1 MVKKQVF
8 PGSMALGKILVVL
21 LAVFCLFPMTAFA
34 ESGRTEVIGTLYEF
48 GKDSDYD
55 LQENSSSS
63 TTNASDA
70 YGAFYLEGNISS
82 VGEKSGIPAY
92 EVSDGNLDVFYNYG
106 DTLAQWLMRTH
117 GISWKI
123 RAKRW
128 LA

>member
-1 MVKKQVF
+1 MEILSLHKVKRGVILMVKKQVF

-82 VGEKSGIPAY
+82 VG
-92 EVSDGNLDVFYNYG
+92 
-106 DTLAQWLMRTH
+106 
-117 GISWKI
+117 
-123 RAKRW
+123 
-128 LA
+128 